1 MIGEFMEKHFQIVYL
16 LDIYGGLLTEKQQ
29 KILNY
34 YYNEDYTLSEIAAE
48 ENVSRQAAFDL
59 LKRAENILLEYDD
72 KLNLF
77 DKYIGNKKILDT
89 IQELSLDNKK
99 MQELIKQLADN
110 L

>member
-1 MIGEFMEKHFQIVYL
+1 MEKHLEITYL

-34 YYNEDYTLSEIAAE
+34 YYNEDYSLAEIAE
-48 ENVSRQAAFDL
+48 QENVSRQAAFDL
-59 LKRAENILLEYDD
+59 LKRAENILLDYDG

-77 DKYIGNKKILDT
+77 EKYMSNQSLLDEIKK
-89 IQELSLDNKK
+89 LSAENAEV
-99 MQELIKQLADN
+99 MPLIDRLSDN

>member
-1 MIGEFMEKHFQIVYL
+1 MEKHFQIVYL

-48 ENVSRQAAFDL
+48 EHVSRQAAFDL
-59 LKRAENILLEYDD
+59 LKRAENILLDYDG

-77 DKYIGNKKILDT
+77 DKYIHNKNTLDKI
-89 IQELSLDNKK
+89 QKLSLNSKDLQN
-99 MQELIKQLADN
+99 LIKELAEN

>member
-1 MIGEFMEKHFQIVYL
+1 MEKHFQIIYL
-16 LDIYGGLLTEKQQ
+16 LDIYGRLLTEKQQ

-59 LKRAENILLEYDD
+59 LRRAENILLEYDS

-77 DKYIGNKKILDT
+77 DKYLDNKNILDK
-89 IQELSLDNKK
+89 IQELSVNNEEIRNLV
-99 MQELIKQLADN
+99 KQLSEN

>member
-1 MIGEFMEKHFQIVYL
+1 MEKHFKIVYL

-34 YYNEDYTLSEIAAE
+34 YYNEDYSLSEIAAE

-59 LKRAENILLEYDD
+59 LKRTENILLDYDA

-77 DKYIGNKKILDT
+77 DKYIHNKSTLDKI
-89 IQELSLDNKK
+89 QKLSLNDKDI
-99 MQELIKQLADN
+99 QDLIKELAEN